1 MTALHPHSRHRLR
14 SHRHSCS
21 EALRGLLQTRYR
33 APIVVVGY
41 GICFW
46 LLALVLK
53 HLRVGTTYAIW
64 SAVGTAAI
72 ALVGIA
78 AYGEAANALKLASL
92 GAHHA
97 RRDRAQCR
105 RRALETA
112 SSTRPATVVRRD
124 GAQALTL
131 DAVATEAEVSKGG
144 LLYHF
149 KSKRDLVEGMVER
162 WMAEFQREIEEAD
175 PAFIRGYVKASAPAG
190 NELGMLAALVA
201 DPSLLVAVR
210 RQYGIWQDRV
220 EREGRDPV
228 DATVARLAA
237 DGLWLA
243 ELLGMGPPTG
253 SPPRPGIGATDKP
266 GRTTGLT
273 GQSTR

>member
-1 MTALHPHSRHRLR
+1 MP
-14 SHRHSCS
+14 
-21 EALRGLLQTRYR
+21 R
-33 APIVVVGY
+33 A
-41 GICFW
+41 
-46 LLALVLK
+46 
-53 HLRVGTTYAIW
+53 RT
-64 SAVGTAAI
+64 
-72 ALVGIA
+72 
-78 AYGEAANALKLASL
+78 
-92 GAHHA
+92 
-97 RRDRAQCR
+97 RDRLLDA
-105 RRALETA
+105 AGA
-112 SSTRPATVVRRD
+112 VVMRE

-131 DAVATEAEVSKGG
+131 DAVAEEAEVSKGG

-162 WMAEFQREIEEAD
+162 WLAEFGREMAD
-175 PAFIRGYVKASAPAG
+175 EDAAFVRGYIKASAPAG

-210 RQYGIWQDRV
+210 KQYGIWQDRV

-253 SPPRPGIGATDKP
+253 ELRERVLQRLLDLAEPMD
-266 GRTTGLT
+266 
-273 GQSTR
+273 

>member
-1 MTALHPHSRHRLR
+1 MP
-14 SHRHSCS
+14 
-21 EALRGLLQTRYR
+21 R
-33 APIVVVGY
+33 A
-41 GICFW
+41 
-46 LLALVLK
+46 
-53 HLRVGTTYAIW
+53 RT
-64 SAVGTAAI
+64 
-72 ALVGIA
+72 
-78 AYGEAANALKLASL
+78 
-92 GAHHA
+92 
-97 RRDRAQCR
+97 RDRLLDAAQ
-105 RRALETA
+105 A
-112 SSTRPATVVRRD
+112 VVHRD

-131 DAVATEAEVSKGG
+131 DAVAAEAEVSKGG

-162 WMAEFQREIEEAD
+162 WLGEFQREMDEAD
-175 PAFIRGYVKASAPAG
+175 TEFVRGYVKASAPAG

-253 SPPRPGIGATDKP
+253 ELRERVLARLLELAGPD
-266 GRTTGLT
+266 
-273 GQSTR
+273 